1 MCVQHTTE
9 LCPISTPSVSKKSLP
24 LQYRYANGVRKCQKS
39 AYPCGR
45 IVHIHR
51 SANMT
56 TFFAFDLAEWV
67 TCFTVRADPVI
78 RSSHLNSTIF
88 RLNPHGYRWSAGSN
102 SIVFDECQ
110 NNSANYIQGTNDR
123 TSSTE
128 NSCLNVYGRAC
139 SEKPRC
145 VAVKMIE
152 RSEIEDN
159 RQNSKDARHYIKEL
173 FLANPSLKRF

>member
-1 MCVQHTTE
+1 MRT
-9 LCPISTPSVSKKSLP
+9 LLRTPKGTHEGYAEGTQKSVRTGT
-24 LQYRYANGVRKCQKS
+24 QMGYANAKKVRT
-39 AYPCGR
+39 PCGR
-45 IVHIHR
+45 IVHIHQ

-128 NSCLNVYGRAC
+128 NSCLNVYGRTFSC
-139 SEKPRC
+139 KPLPEKILT
-145 VAVKMIE
+145 VFY
-152 RSEIEDN
+152 
-159 RQNSKDARHYIKEL
+159 H
-173 FLANPSLKRF
+173 PSHMN